1 MYSVKV
7 TLNIRPQMMEW
18 KNQGITKVGTIPPE
32 GNMNI
37 ISKWIL
43 DSVNSRINAEGIIL
57 VK

>member
-37 ISKWIL
+37 ISK
-43 DSVNSRINAEGIIL
+43 
-57 VK
+57 